1 MKKIK
6 LFLLITLII
15 TMCTGCSIEYNITIN
30 KDTIEEVI
38 NVTDNI
44 TENRT
49 QSDILSHYNMW
60 YPTFVNYI
68 PTGMETI
75 EIEDYNIKADY
86 IEYHEKFINET
97 SNGYNYTYKY
107 NYNINNYYDA
117 SSLYNSYI
125 ESTVLNQDNVLVL
138 RTKEENLLCE
148 YDYFES
154 LKVNITID
162 PEIYK
167 INYINTLNINNNT
180 YTWYLDRNNCNSSEI
195 ILTLDKIKNL
205 EEDIIDPND
214 DNKNKDNK
222 TDKDNNK
229 KDYTMYIFYGILL
242 LIIIIGYFIFKK
254 MKNKSESFGIDD

>member
-167 INYINTLNINNNT
+167 INYT
-180 YTWYLDRNNCNSSEI
+180 RMME
-195 ILTLDKIKNL
+195 
-205 EEDIIDPND
+205 
-214 DNKNKDNK
+214 
-222 TDKDNNK
+222 
-229 KDYTMYIFYGILL
+229 
-242 LIIIIGYFIFKK
+242 
-254 MKNKSESFGIDD
+254 